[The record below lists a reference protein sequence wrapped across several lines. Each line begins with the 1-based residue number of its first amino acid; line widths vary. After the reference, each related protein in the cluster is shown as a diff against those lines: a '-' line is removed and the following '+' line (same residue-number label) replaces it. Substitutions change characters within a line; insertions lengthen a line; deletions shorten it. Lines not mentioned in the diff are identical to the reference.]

1 MIHRE
6 SDVVDGKG
14 SGGGAGQFSTKGNPP
29 IQRLP
34 ILRLAVGD
42 TPIQDSSPSSPT
54 DSAAANSPTSS
65 FSSISKWS
73 ARGSD
78 VTCASPTQDGVAD
91 IEPPPDGGYGWVCV
105 LSCFLIN
112 AFSWGVVS
120 VSYLPSSLLSPLF
133 FSSTLRI
140 LALTTPVLRRLPGV
154 LSLAPRLL
162 HRNSNHLR
170 PPRRPQLRH
179 SHPLRAPPHNSHTP
193 LRSTAPHPSRRL
205 PPDPL
210 SYPRLIRH

>member
-1 MIHRE
+1 
-6 SDVVDGKG
+6 VDGKG
-14 SGGGAGQFSTKGNPP
+14 SVGGGGQFSKKESSP

-42 TPIQDSSPSSPT
+42 SPIQDSSPSSPT
-54 DSAAANSPTSS
+54 DSAVANSPTSS

-120 VSYLPSSLLSPLF
+120 VSYLPNSLLSPSFLLP
-133 FSSTLRI
+133 TLII
-140 LALTTPVLRRLPGV
+140 LALTLPVLRSLPGV
-154 LSLAPRLL
+154 LSLAPHLP
-162 HRNSNHLR
+162 HRNPNHLR
-170 PPRRPQLRH
+170 PPWRPQLRH
-179 SHPLRAPPHNSHTP
+179 SHPFRAPPHNPHAP
-193 LRSTAPHPSRRL
+193 LRSPAPHPSRSS
-205 PPDPL
+205 PPDLL
-210 SYPRLIRH
+210 SNPRLIRH